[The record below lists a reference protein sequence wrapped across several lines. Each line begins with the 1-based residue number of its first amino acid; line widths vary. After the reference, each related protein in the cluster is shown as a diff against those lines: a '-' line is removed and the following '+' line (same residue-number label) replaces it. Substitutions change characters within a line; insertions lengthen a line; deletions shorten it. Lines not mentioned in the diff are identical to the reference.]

1 MKITPD
7 GVRLLA
13 NSLQQAS
20 EALRDMAVFLS
31 SLAVEP
37 EQTELS
43 TTGTDL
49 GATVVLTYSPEVQAA
64 AKKAIASLDLT
75 VPPEQIQAVAKK
87 LVEEPIEHS
96 PDYLASKRACVEV
109 APEAPAPKID
119 RSIKT
124 EAKDVPPEVYSE
136 PKPDPITR
144 QSLRALAEKLV
155 AKGRLPDVKAALA
168 KFGVTTLS
176 ALKPE
181 NYAAVQADF
190 IKNGA
195 S

>member
-7 GVRLLA
+7 IFRTIAEHLKT
-13 NSLQQAS
+13 AS
-20 EALRDMAVFLS
+20 EASAKISQILS
-31 SLAVEP
+31 ALAVEP
-37 EQTELS
+37 PQTELPLTGNSGS
-43 TTGTDL
+43 TTIL
-49 GATVVLTYSPEVQAA
+49 SYPKELSEA
-64 AKKAIASLDLT
+64 AKAALASISVPVSAQAIEA
-75 VPPEQIQAVAKK
+75 IAKK

-96 PDYLASKRACVEV
+96 AEYLASKRACVEV
-109 APEAPAPKID
+109 VPEAPKAP
-119 RSIKT
+119 
-124 EAKDVPPEVYSE
+124 E
-136 PKPDPITR
+136 PITR

-168 KFGVTTLS
+168 KHGVTTLS

-181 NYAAVQADF
+181 NYADVQADF

>member
-1 MKITPD
+1 MKITPE

-20 EALRDMAVFLS
+20 EALRDMAAFLS

-37 EQTELS
+37 EQTELPTTGNSGS
-43 TTGTDL
+43 TTI
-49 GATVVLTYSPEVQAA
+49 LTYPKELSEA
-64 AKKAIASLDLT
+64 AKAALATISGGNSAKAI
-75 VPPEQIQAVAKK
+75 EEIAKK
-87 LVEEPIEHS
+87 LAEPAIEHS
-96 PDYLASKRACVEV
+96 AEYLASKQQAEQGLTGKCVEV
-109 APEAPAPKID
+109 APEAPKAP
-119 RSIKT
+119 
-124 EAKDVPPEVYSE
+124 E
-136 PKPDPITR
+136 ITR

-176 ALKPE
+176 ALKTE

>member
-7 GVRLLA
+7 IFRTIAEHLKI
-13 NSLQQAS
+13 AS
-20 EALRDMAVFLS
+20 EASAKISQILS
-31 SLAVEP
+31 ALAVEP
-37 EQTELS
+37 AQTELPMTGNAGE
-43 TTGTDL
+43 TTIFTAPKDL
-49 GATVVLTYSPEVQAA
+49 PEAPKSVVLPPPDYSPG
-64 AKKAIASLDLT
+64 
-75 VPPEQIQAVAKK
+75 
-87 LVEEPIEHS
+87 
-96 PDYLASKRACVEV
+96 YLASKQQAEQGLTGKCVEV
-109 APEAPAPKID
+109 PPEAP
-119 RSIKT
+119 
-124 EAKDVPPEVYSE
+124 
-136 PKPDPITR
+136 KPDTITR

-168 KFGVTTLS
+168 KHGVTTLS

>member
-7 GVRLLA
+7 IFRTIAEHLKT
-13 NSLQQAS
+13 AS
-20 EALRDMAVFLS
+20 EASAKISQILS
-31 SLAVEP
+31 ALAVEP
-37 EQTELS
+37 PQTELPLTGNSGS
-43 TTGTDL
+43 TTI
-49 GATVVLTYSPEVQAA
+49 LTCPKELSEA
-64 AKKAIASLDLT
+64 AKAALASINVPVSAQAIEAIAQKLY
-75 VPPEQIQAVAKK
+75 PEFAKVK
-87 LVEEPIEHS
+87 MGVDPDPIVYSAE
-96 PDYLASKRACVEV
+96 YLASKRACVEV
-109 APEAPAPKID
+109 APEAPKAP
-119 RSIKT
+119 
-124 EAKDVPPEVYSE
+124 E
-136 PKPDPITR
+136 ITR

>member
-7 GVRLLA
+7 LFRTIAEQLRI
-13 NSLQQAS
+13 AS
-20 EALRDMAVFLS
+20 EASAKISQILS
-31 SLAVEP
+31 ALAVEP
-37 EQTELS
+37 AQTELPMTGNS
-43 TTGTDL
+43 GGTTI
-49 GATVVLTYSPEVQAA
+49 LTYPKELSEA
-64 AKKAIASLDLT
+64 AKAALASISVPVSAQAIEA
-75 VPPEQIQAVAKK
+75 IAKK

-109 APEAPAPKID
+109 APEAP
-119 RSIKT
+119 
-124 EAKDVPPEVYSE
+124 
-136 PKPDPITR
+136 KPVEITR

-168 KFGVTTLS
+168 KHGVTTLS

>member
-37 EQTELS
+37 EQTELPAA
-43 TTGTDL
+43 GTDL

-96 PDYLASKRACVEV
+96 PEYLASKRACVEV
-109 APEAPAPKID
+109 APEAPMPVK
-119 RSIKT
+119 
-124 EAKDVPPEVYSE
+124 EE
-136 PKPDPITR
+136 PITR

-168 KFGVTTLS
+168 KFGATTLS

-181 NYAAVQADF
+181 NYAAVNATF
-190 IKNGA
+190 TA
-195 S
+195 LLA

>member
-1 MKITPD
+1 MKITPE

-13 NSLQQAS
+13 NLLQQAS

-37 EQTELS
+37 EQTELPATGNS
-43 TTGTDL
+43 GGTTI
-49 GATVVLTYSPEVQAA
+49 LTYPKELSEA
-64 AKKAIASLDLT
+64 AKAALASISVPVSAKAI
-75 VPPEQIQAVAKK
+75 EEIAKK
-87 LVEEPIEHS
+87 LAEPAIEHS
-96 PDYLASKRACVEV
+96 AEYLASKEWAGHGLSSKLVE
-109 APEAPAPKID
+109 
-119 RSIKT
+119 
-124 EAKDVPPEVYSE
+124 VPPED
-136 PKPDPITR
+136 PNLPGKPEPITR

-176 ALKPE
+176 ALKTE

>member
-7 GVRLLA
+7 LFRTIAEQL
-13 NSLQQAS
+13 SIAS
-20 EALRDMAVFLS
+20 EASAKISQILS
-31 SLAVEP
+31 ALAVEP
-37 EQTELS
+37 PQAELPITGNSGGTTILTYPKELS
-43 TTGTDL
+43 
-49 GATVVLTYSPEVQAA
+49 EA
-64 AKKAIASLDLT
+64 AKAALASISVPVSAQAIEA
-75 VPPEQIQAVAKK
+75 IAKK

-96 PDYLASKRACVEV
+96 AEYLASKRACVEV
-109 APEAPAPKID
+109 APEAPTPV
-119 RSIKT
+119 
-124 EAKDVPPEVYSE
+124 E
-136 PKPDPITR
+136 ITR

-168 KFGVTTLS
+168 KHGVTTLS

>member
-7 GVRLLA
+7 GVRMLA
-13 NSLQQAS
+13 KSLQQAS

-37 EQTELS
+37 EQPELAVS
-43 TTGTDL
+43 TT
-49 GATVVLTYSPEVQAA
+49 LTYTPEVA
-64 AKKAIASLDLT
+64 AIAKS
-75 VPPEQIQAVAKK
+75 
-87 LVEEPIEHS
+87 LVEKIDPTVEHS
-96 PDYLASKRACVEV
+96 PDYLASQRACVEV
-109 APEAPAPKID
+109 APETPAPVK
-119 RSIKT
+119 
-124 EAKDVPPEVYSE
+124 EE
-136 PKPDPITR
+136 PITR

-168 KFGVTTLS
+168 KHGVTTLS

-181 NYAAVQADF
+181 NYAAVQSDF

-195 S
+195 P

>member
-7 GVRLLA
+7 IFRTIAEHLKI
-13 NSLQQAS
+13 AS
-20 EALRDMAVFLS
+20 EASAKISQILS
-31 SLAVEP
+31 ALAVEP
-37 EQTELS
+37 AQTELPMS
-43 TTGTDL
+43 GNAGGTTI
-49 GATVVLTYSPEVQAA
+49 LTYPKELSEA
-64 AKKAIASLDLT
+64 AKAAIASLNSPISAEDIRKIAQQAEGSVAAPT
-75 VPPEQIQAVAKK
+75 VLPP
-87 LVEEPIEHS
+87 PDYS
-96 PDYLASKRACVEV
+96 PGYLASKQQAEQGLTGKCVEV
-109 APEAPAPKID
+109 PPEAP
-119 RSIKT
+119 
-124 EAKDVPPEVYSE
+124 
-136 PKPDPITR
+136 KPDTITR

-168 KFGVTTLS
+168 KHGVTTLS

>member
-37 EQTELS
+37 EQTELP

-109 APEAPAPKID
+109 APEPPK
-119 RSIKT
+119 
-124 EAKDVPPEVYSE
+124 EPE
-136 PKPDPITR
+136 PITR

-195 S
+195 A